1 MAVMDYRTSKEEI
14 RDGLRRNSYGGGERT
29 EKLEIQVEDN
39 KREQVDVEVS
49 ERMYEESE
57 LDSMFEACVVRIEK
71 EMLGENESLD
81 YVTKDLNLM
90 KTLQGEPVE
99 IEWSLNHYEVLNIYG
114 EIRSEELTE
123 KGKEVLLEATITYTE
138 NPERQTQYQCMAMV
152 YPEKLSGKEQMIAKI
167 QEEIKKRDANLRT
180 KKTLEL
186 PDNVDGKKIYYYR
199 QTDNRGWIIILIAI
213 LAGILF
219 YIQEIQNQG
228 QEIKKRQQQMM
239 EDYPEI
245 VNKMALF
252 LGAGMNVKRS
262 WRKIVEDYE
271 AEKDT
276 WGMRYAYEEMKITCR
291 EMESGRTEAESYERF
306 GRRCHGQEYI
316 RFGALLSQNIRKG
329 TKGLTQIL
337 KMEAVQAF
345 ENRKMRAKKLG
356 EEAGTKLLIPMFIM
370 FTVVLIMVIVPAFL
384 SMQI

>member
-1 MAVMDYRTSKEEI
+1 MDYRTSKEEI
-14 RDGLRRNSYGGGERT
+14 SDGLVRNSYGGGERT
-29 EKLEIQVEDN
+29 EKLEIQVEGN

-57 LDSMFEACVVRIEK
+57 LDSMFEACIVRIEK

-99 IEWSLNHYEVLNIYG
+99 IEWSLDHYEVLNIYG

-123 KGKEVLLEATITYTE
+123 EGKEVLLEATITYTE
-138 NPERQTQYQCMAMV
+138 NPERQTQYQCMAVV
-152 YPEKLSGKEQMIAKI
+152 YPEKLSGKEQMISKI
-167 QEEIKKRDANLRT
+167 QEEIQ
-180 KKTLEL
+180 KTDMNSQTEETIKL
-186 PDNVDGKKIYYYR
+186 PKTVDGKKIYYYK
-199 QTDNRGWIIILIAI
+199 QTDNRGMVVILIAI

-271 AEKDT
+271 AEKHI

-291 EMESGRTEAESYERF
+291 EMESGITEAESYERF